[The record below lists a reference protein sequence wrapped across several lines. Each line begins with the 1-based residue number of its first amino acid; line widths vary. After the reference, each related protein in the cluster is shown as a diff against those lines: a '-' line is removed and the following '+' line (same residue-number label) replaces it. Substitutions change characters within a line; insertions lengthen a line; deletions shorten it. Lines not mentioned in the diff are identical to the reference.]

1 MEDHFDAS
9 LVRQINQLDW
19 KGQRRQR
26 EVELARQAEELE
38 EEINSMHFSDEDDR
52 LDYIHAGIMRLNDI
66 SPYIHR
72 EGVVTGMCARQVY
85 TASGQPRIGMNSFQD
100 LPIINRGFT
109 ILENSPP
116 EGDDESEIQYVLG
129 QLVEYTQGGE
139 THYRMIDAETSQ
151 TDYQLNVQDYRELL
165 EIYLPPDMLQMFEEI
180 TDVYSDAELQAA
192 VHMLARMRV
201 DPQHIATETLTQLS
215 AYVADRL
222 GIDPNESYFMVMNDH
237 LYRDETT
244 TWRIRAPHP
253 QAYAVQ
259 IQDIVL
265 APQVEGDGWQWFAQ
279 VGYIAPSGIHAREG
293 LHLVPLD
300 SIETMQRLSLDDSD
314 DEA

>member
-9 LVRQINQLDW
+9 LAGQIDQLDW
-19 KGQRRQR
+19 EGRRRQR
-26 EVELARQAEELE
+26 EVMLARQTEEFE
-38 EEINSMHFSDEDDR
+38 EEINSMYFDDEDDR
-52 LDYIHAGIMRLNDI
+52 LNYIHAGIMRLNDV

-72 EGVVTGMCARQVY
+72 EGVVTGMCSRQVY
-85 TASGQPRIGMNSFQD
+85 TASGCPRIGMNSFEN
-100 LPIINRGFT
+100 LPIVNRGFT
-109 ILENSPP
+109 VFENSPP
-116 EGDDESEIQYVLG
+116 DGDDESEIQYVVG
-129 QLVEYTQGGE
+129 QLIEYTLEGE
-139 THYRMIDAETSQ
+139 TRYRMIDAKTSQ
-151 TDYQLNVQDYRELL
+151 ADYQLSVQDYRDLL
-165 EIYLPPDMLQMFEEI
+165 EIYLPLDMLQMFDKI

-192 VHMLARMRV
+192 VHMLAHMYV

-237 LYRDETT
+237 LYRDDTR

-259 IQDIVL
+259 IHDIVL
-265 APQVEGDGWQWFAQ
+265 APQIEGDSWQWFAQ

-293 LHLVPLD
+293 IHLVPLD
-300 SIETMQRLSLDDSD
+300 SIETMQRLVLDDSD
-314 DEA
+314 DDA